1 MTQMEAKIKLKQND
15 GVNPIVFFLRLKK
28 CFVTIPLVDDLI
40 LLWDCIFLRRTL
52 HYFWYSIYQIL
63 TPTIHSNSH
72 YLLITKM
79 DSDIV
84 RYFLYHKNVLI
95 HLEMIVTTK
104 ELDIFRFQYLQIA
117 AYHKLSKR
125 QSMPNDG
132 FICFV

>member
-1 MTQMEAKIKLKQND
+1 
-15 GVNPIVFFLRLKK
+15 
-28 CFVTIPLVDDLI
+28 
-40 LLWDCIFLRRTL
+40 
-52 HYFWYSIYQIL
+52 
-63 TPTIHSNSH
+63 
-72 YLLITKM
+72 M

-95 HLEMIVTTK
+95 HLELIITTK

-132 FICFV
+132 FIYLVSMVCCKLFVGTKKVYSFQILQYTLTATNSISWTLHFKSHF